1 MHSFLQEV
9 QDLGRTNHA
18 ETTTELRRILA
29 DIGREHSEAFVAL
42 VPSVRS
48 SIISELNTALGI
60 IKHESLRNLD
70 VADHVHFQLD
80 ILADGI
86 GVLQNSAQELIGLVS
101 DASGSMELFVS
112 QARDTRVLQEDIH
125 SSTLRLMDAV
135 HQLTQTTHDELESIN
150 QTTTVLMQNL
160 QRGHDTA
167 DWWRSVLVSA
177 VQLFLPGSSLSPS
190 ILPLLRSSPS

>member
-1 MHSFLQEV
+1 
-9 QDLGRTNHA
+9 
-18 ETTTELRRILA
+18 
-29 DIGREHSEAFVAL
+29 
-42 VPSVRS
+42 
-48 SIISELNTALGI
+48 
-60 IKHESLRNLD
+60 
-70 VADHVHFQLD
+70 
-80 ILADGI
+80 
-86 GVLQNSAQELIGLVS
+86 
-101 DASGSMELFVS
+101 MELFVS

-177 VQLFLPGSSLSPS
+177 VQLFLPGVLPIGSTTTWPLDLLFNVIDGVWRVLCFSVSMFTSALLLTNARRWFTYHRKFTDVTCGSPRDAYITMDDVKANTDAVKLTPDPRIS
-190 ILPLLRSSPS
+190 RRSFRPRYSRIPDRLCRTIDHATW